1 MTAPSPAT
9 LHGPIPDTD
18 NSVRTALR
26 SPRRLRTEA
35 LAGLVVALALIP
47 EAIAFSVI
55 VGVDPRVGLFT
66 SVVMALSIAFLGGR
80 PAMISAS
87 TAAVGVVVA
96 PVMREYGY
104 DHLVATVMLGGIF
117 QVLMA
122 LAGVA
127 KLMRFIPRSVMVG
140 FLNALATLVLLSQV
154 DHVVD
159 VPWQVYPLVL
169 LGLAVI
175 LGFER
180 ITQAVPAP
188 LVGVVVVTL
197 VCVLAGIEV
206 PTVGDQGKMPD
217 SLPEIFIPDLPISWE
232 TLRTIAPYSFAMAIV
247 GLLESLLT
255 AKLVDDITDTGSS
268 KTREAFGQGCANL
281 LAGLFGGQGGC
292 AVVGQ
297 TMMNVKNSGART
309 RISTFLTGLWLLVLV
324 IGLADVVA
332 RIPMAGLVAV
342 MIIVAVTAFDWHSVK
357 PSTLRRMPRSE
368 TFVMVCTV
376 ALTLWTHNL
385 AIGVGGGTLVA
396 MVLFARRVAHL
407 TATHRSLRRDETGEY
422 AHYRVTGQLFF
433 ASSNDLYT
441 QFDYAQDPARVVVD
455 LSGATVWDASSVA
468 ALDGIETKY
477 ASRGK
482 RVEIVGLD
490 ADSAERHGRL
500 TGTL

>member
-1 MTAPSPAT
+1 MTPPPAASST
-9 LHGPIPDTD
+9 PARAAAPDT
-18 NSVRTALR
+18 VRAVLR

-87 TAAVGVVVA
+87 TAAVAVVIA
-96 PVMREYGY
+96 PVMERHGF
-104 DHLVATVMLGGIF
+104 DHLVATVILGGLL

-122 LAGVA
+122 VVGVA
-127 KLMRFIPRSVMVG
+127 RLMRFVPRSVMIG
-140 FLNALATLVLLSQV
+140 FLNALATMVLLSQV
-154 DHVVD
+154 EHVVD
-159 VPWQVYPLVL
+159 VPWVVYPLVL

-175 LGFER
+175 VGFGR
-180 ITQAVPAP
+180 LTQVVPPP

-197 VCVLAGIEV
+197 VVVLAGIDV
-206 PTVGDQGKMPD
+206 PTVGDQGRMPD
-217 SLPEIFIPDLPISWE
+217 SLPQLFWPDVPLTAE
-232 TLRTIAPYSFAMAIV
+232 TLRIIAPYAFAMAIV

-255 AKLVDDITDTGSS
+255 AKLVDDLTDTHSD
-268 KTREAFGQGCANL
+268 KTREAWGQGAANL

-309 RISTFLTGLWLLVLV
+309 RVSTFLTGAWLLLLV

-332 RIPMAGLVAV
+332 RIPMAALVAV
-342 MIIVAVTAFDWHSVK
+342 MVIVAVTAFEWHSIT
-357 PSTLRRMPRSE
+357 PATLRRMPRSE
-368 TFVMVCTV
+368 TFVMVTTV
-376 ALTLWTHNL
+376 ALTLSTHNL
-385 AIGVGGGTLVA
+385 AVGVGGGTLVA

-407 TATHRSLRRDETGEY
+407 TTTHRELREDAEGTY
-422 AHYRVTGQLFF
+422 AHYRVSGQLFF

-441 QFDYAQDPARVVVD
+441 QFDYADDPERVVVD
-455 LSGATVWDASSVA
+455 LSAAQVWDASSVA
-468 ALDGIETKY
+468 ALDSIETKY
-477 ASRGK
+477 ARRGK
-482 RVEIVGLD
+482 QVTITGLD
-490 ADSAERHGRL
+490 AISAERHGRL

>member
-1 MTAPSPAT
+1 MNAASTQASTSP
-9 LHGPIPDTD
+9 D
-18 NSVRTALR
+18 SVRSVLR

-66 SVVMALSIAFLGGR
+66 SVIMAISIAFLGGR

-87 TAAVGVVVA
+87 TAAVAVVIA
-96 PVMREYGY
+96 PVMEQYGF
-104 DHLVATVMLGGIF
+104 DHLVATVILGGIF

-122 LAGVA
+122 AAGVA
-127 KLMRFIPRSVMVG
+127 RLMRFIPRSVMVG

-154 DHVVD
+154 EHVVD
-159 VPWQVYPLVL
+159 VPWLVYPLVL

-180 ITQAVPAP
+180 ITRSIPAP
-188 LVGVVVVTL
+188 LVGVVVVTV
-197 VCVLAGIEV
+197 VCVVAGFDV
-206 PTVGDQGKMPD
+206 PTVGDQGEMPD
-217 SLPEIFIPDLPISWE
+217 SLPQLFLPDVPWTWE
-232 TLRTIAPYSFAMAIV
+232 TLQVIAPYAFAMAIV

-255 AKLVDDITDTGSS
+255 AKLVDDITDTHSD
-268 KTREAFGQGCANL
+268 KTREAWGQGAANL
-281 LAGLFGGQGGC
+281 LAGIFGGQGGC

-309 RISTFLTGLWLLVLV
+309 RVSTFLTGAWLLLLV

-332 RIPMAGLVAV
+332 RIPMAALVAV
-342 MIIVAVTAFDWHSVK
+342 MVIVAVTAFDWHSVQ
-357 PSTLRRMPRSE
+357 PATLRRMPKSE
-368 TFVMVCTV
+368 TFVMVSTV
-376 ALTLWTHNL
+376 VLTLSTRNL

-407 TATHRSLRRDETGEY
+407 TETHRELRLDEAGEF

-433 ASSNDLYT
+433 VSSNDLYT
-441 QFDYAQDPARVVVD
+441 QFDYAGDPDRIVID
-455 LSGATVWDASSVA
+455 LAASSVWDASTVA

-477 ASRGK
+477 ALRGK
-482 RVEIVGLD
+482 TVTITGLD
-490 ADSAERHGRL
+490 AASAQRHGRL

>member
-1 MTAPSPAT
+1 MT
-9 LHGPIPDTD
+9 TD
-18 NSVRTALR
+18 NSVRSVLR

-66 SVVMALSIAFLGGR
+66 SVIMAISIAFLGGR

-87 TAAVGVVVA
+87 TAAVAVVIA
-96 PVMREYGY
+96 PVMESHGF
-104 DHLVATVMLGGIF
+104 DHLVATVILGGIF
-117 QVLMA
+117 QVVMA
-122 LAGVA
+122 AAGVA

-154 DHVVD
+154 EHVVD
-159 VPWQVYPLVL
+159 VPWLVYPLVL

-180 ITQAVPAP
+180 ITRAVPAP
-188 LVGVVVVTL
+188 LVGVVVVT
-197 VCVLAGIEV
+197 VICVVAGLDV

-217 SLPEIFIPDLPISWE
+217 SLPELFLPDIPWTWE
-232 TLRTIAPYSFAMAIV
+232 TFEVIAPYAFAMAIV

-255 AKLVDDITDTGSS
+255 AKLVDDITDTHSD
-268 KTREAFGQGCANL
+268 KTREAWGQGAANV
-281 LAGLFGGQGGC
+281 LAGIFGGQGGC

-309 RISTFLTGLWLLVLV
+309 RVSTFLTGAWLLLLV

-332 RIPMAGLVAV
+332 RIPMAALVAV
-342 MIIVAVTAFDWHSVK
+342 MVIVAVTAFDWHSVR
-357 PSTLRRMPRSE
+357 PATLRRMPRSE
-368 TFVMVCTV
+368 TFVMVSTV
-376 ALTLWTHNL
+376 VLTLTTNNL

-407 TATHRSLRRDETGEY
+407 TETHREIRLDEGGEF

-441 QFDYAQDPARVVVD
+441 QFNYAEDPDRVVID
-455 LSGATVWDASSVA
+455 LSVSHVWDASTVA
-468 ALDGIETKY
+468 ALDAIETKY
-477 ASRGK
+477 AHRGK
-482 RVEIVGLD
+482 QVTITGLD
-490 ADSAERHGRL
+490 AASAQRHGRL
-500 TGTL
+500 TGRF

>member
-1 MTAPSPAT
+1 MTAPAPTSSAT
-9 LHGPIPDTD
+9 RSPDT
-18 NSVRTALR
+18 VRAVLR

-55 VGVDPRVGLFT
+55 TGVDPRVGLFT
-66 SVVMALSIAFLGGR
+66 SVIMAISIAFLGGR

-87 TAAVGVVVA
+87 TAAVAVVVA
-96 PVMREYGY
+96 PVMKEHGY
-104 DHLVATVMLGGIF
+104 DFLVATVILGGLF

-127 KLMRFIPRSVMVG
+127 RLMRFVPRSVMVG

-154 DHVVD
+154 EHVVD

-169 LGLAVI
+169 LGLVVI
-175 LGFER
+175 VGFPR
-180 ITQAVPAP
+180 LTSSVPAP
-188 LVGVVVVTL
+188 LVGVVVVTVVAVAL
-197 VCVLAGIEV
+197 GLDV
-206 PTVGDQGKMPD
+206 PTVGDQGEMPK
-217 SLPEIFIPDLPISWE
+217 SLPTLFLPDVPLTWD
-232 TLRTIAPYSFAMAIV
+232 TLATIAPYAFAMAIV

-255 AKLVDDITDTGSS
+255 AKLVDDITDTPSN
-268 KTREAFGQGCANL
+268 KTREAWGQGVSNAI
-281 LAGLFGGQGGC
+281 AGFFGGQGGC

-309 RISTFLTGLWLLVLV
+309 RVSTFLTGLWLLLLVL
-324 IGLADVVA
+324 GLTDVVA
-332 RIPMAGLVAV
+332 AIPMAALVAV
-342 MIIVAVTAFDWHSVK
+342 MVIVAVTAFEWHSIT
-357 PSTLRRMPRSE
+357 PATLRRMPRSE
-368 TFVMVCTV
+368 TFVMATTV
-376 ALTLWTHNL
+376 ALTLGTQNL

-407 TATHRSLRRDETGEY
+407 TETHRELRRDEAGDY

-441 QFDYAQDPARVVVD
+441 QFDYADDPERVVID
-455 LSGATVWDASSVA
+455 LSDAVVWDASTVA
-468 ALDGIETKY
+468 ALDSIETKY
-477 ASRGK
+477 ARRGK
-482 RVEIVGLD
+482 HTLITGLD
-490 ADSAERHGRL
+490 EASAERHGRL

>member
-1 MTAPSPAT
+1 MSAHSPAV
-9 LHGPIPDTD
+9 HPSTD
-18 NSVRTALR
+18 NSVRSVLR

-35 LAGLVVALALIP
+35 LTGLVVALALIP

-66 SVVMALSIAFLGGR
+66 SVIMAISIAFLGGR

-96 PVMREYGY
+96 PVMAKYGY
-104 DHLVATVMLGGIF
+104 DHLVATVMLGGVL

-140 FLNALATLVLLSQV
+140 FLNALATLVLLSQL
-154 DHVVD
+154 DHVID
-159 VPWQVYPLVL
+159 VPWQVYPLVA
-169 LGLAVI
+169 LGLVAI
-175 LGFER
+175 LGFGR
-180 ITQAVPAP
+180 ITQVVPAP

-197 VCVLAGIEV
+197 ICVLAGIEV
-206 PTVGDQGKMPD
+206 PTVGDQGEMPD
-217 SLPEIFIPDLPISWE
+217 SLPELFIPDLPISWE

-255 AKLVDDITDTGSS
+255 AKLVDDLTDTGSNKS
-268 KTREAFGQGCANL
+268 REAFGQGCANL
-281 LAGLFGGQGGC
+281 IAGLFGGQGGC

-297 TMMNVKNSGART
+297 TMMNVKTSGART
-309 RISTFLTGLWLLVLV
+309 RVSTFLTGAWLLLLVL
-324 IGLADVVA
+324 GLAEVVA
-332 RIPMAGLVAV
+332 MIPMAALVAV
-342 MIIVAVTAFDWHSVK
+342 MILVAVTAFDWHSIT
-357 PSTLRRMPRSE
+357 PATLRRMPKSE

-376 ALTLWTHNL
+376 ALTLATHNL

-407 TATHRSLRRDETGEY
+407 TDTHRTLRSDEAGEY
-422 AHYRVTGQLFF
+422 VRYRVTGQLFF

-441 QFDYAQDPARVVVD
+441 QFDYAGDPERVVVD
-455 LSGATVWDASSVA
+455 LSEASIWDASTVA

-482 RVEIVGLD
+482 QVAIVGLD
-490 ADSAERHGRL
+490 AASAERHGRL